1 MAQATINDPTF
12 IALSTLATRACDNS
26 GQMFSLPTT
35 ERLTRPMGYVT
46 RDRKVKL
53 VLWNG
58 SSADVTLSAINVSG
72 DADGISWDAT
82 PPDLLAAETSQPV
95 VLTVSLDGPLAFEAV
110 LQFVSACALDPTFTL
125 TGTRA
130 PHLSGDIGY
139 FLIPHAWE
147 DGLDET
153 LAWKTDVLIAHDRT
167 EQRIQLRTMPRRSWN
182 LRLLAAGAARRNLE
196 TWISLRKTR
205 RILAPV
211 WRDVAP
217 IASGIAAGET
227 LASAETAFLDYA
239 VGRPMA
245 VWDSWNHFEI
255 RTVTGIGP
263 NYIAVDAPFA
273 EDWPAGSMIAPCRY
287 GVALD
292 QRTVSRFTE
301 DVGDF
306 RLRFEALDESLMPAM
321 ATPELYREI
330 PVCPLS
336 PSWVDDE
343 EAFDNKWVRLD
354 NDTGLIEYDVQ
365 SLEPVLSRNAS
376 FLVIG
381 RARIDDFLR
390 FLFACAGRLTP
401 FWLPANDR
409 GFELAQP
416 AAAGASALVIGN
428 IGYEYALADC
438 AARGHIELATTEGV
452 IIRRKISAVATLPT
466 GEEQWTLDSALPMAV
481 SAAALNRCAWLE
493 LVRLD
498 SDEIKLH
505 WVAWDCVEVT
515 LPIVVLP

>member
-1 MAQATINDPTF
+1 M
-12 IALSTLATRACDNS
+12 ALSTFIPLTPVPMA
-26 GQMFSLPTT
+26 GLPARTT
-35 ERLTRPMGYVT
+35 NHGAQCYVVDETPSRDVGYVT
-46 RDRKVKL
+46 KETRFSL
-53 VLWNG
+53 FLWNG
-58 SSADVTLSAINVSG
+58 SAEDVTLT
-72 DADGISWDAT
+72 GISGNEAAEGITWDAE
-82 PPDLLAAETSQPV
+82 PPDLIVTGTSLRV
-95 VLTVSLDGPLAFEAV
+95 NITVGIDGPLEYEA
-110 LQFVSACALDPTFTL
+110 LISFVSACALEPVL
-125 TGTRA
+125 AIIGTRA
-130 PHLSGDIGY
+130 QQPSGNVGY
-139 FLIPHAWE
+139 LLIPHSWE

-182 LRLLAAGAARRNLE
+182 LRLLAAGVARRKLE

-205 RILAPV
+205 RIFAPV

-227 LASAETAFLDYA
+227 LASVDTAFLDYA

-273 EDWPAGSMIAPCRY
+273 EDWPAGSLVAPCRY

-336 PSWVDDE
+336 PSWVGDE

-365 SLEPVLSRNAS
+365 SLEPVLSRSAS

-381 RARIDDFLR
+381 RSRIDDFLR

-416 AAAGASALVIGN
+416 AAAGATALVIGN

-438 AARGHIELATTEGV
+438 AARGHVELTTNGTV
-452 IIRRKISAVATLPT
+452 IRRRVAAVATLPT

-505 WVAWDCVEVT
+505 WVAWDCIEVT

>member
-1 MAQATINDPTF
+1 M
-12 IALSTLATRACDNS
+12 ALSTFIPLTPVPMTGLSAR
-26 GQMFSLPTT
+26 TT
-35 ERLTRPMGYVT
+35 NHAAQCYVLDEPPRLDVGYVT
-46 RDRKVKL
+46 REKRISL
-53 VLWNG
+53 FLWNG
-58 SSADVTLSAINVSG
+58 SAADVTLTAISG
-72 DADGISWDAT
+72 NAAAEGITWDAE
-82 PPDLLAAETSQPV
+82 PPDLIAAGNSLRV
-95 VLTVSLDGPLAFEAV
+95 NFTVGVAGPLEYEA
-110 LQFVSACALDPTFTL
+110 LISFASACALNPTLTI

-130 PHLSGDIGY
+130 PQLSGDVGY
-139 FLIPHAWE
+139 FLIPHTWE

-153 LAWKTDVLIAHDRT
+153 LVWKTDVLIAHDRT
-167 EQRIQLRTMPRRSWN
+167 EQRVQLRTMPRRSWD
-182 LRLLAAGAARRNLE
+182 LRLLAAGSARRNLE
-196 TWISLRKTR
+196 TWISLRKMR
-205 RILAPV
+205 RIFAPV
-211 WRDVAP
+211 WRDVTS
-217 IASGIAAGET
+217 ISEGIAAGEAMVT
-227 LASAETAFLDYA
+227 LNTEFLDYA

-245 VWDSWNHFEI
+245 VWDSWDHFEI

-263 NYIAVDAPFA
+263 NYIAVDGPFD
-273 EDWPAGSMIAPCRY
+273 EDWPAGSSIAPCRY

-301 DVGDF
+301 DLGDF

-336 PSWVDDE
+336 PSWVGDE

-365 SLEPVLSRNAS
+365 SLEPVLSRSAS

-381 RARIDDFLR
+381 RSRIDDFLR

-416 AAAGASALVIGN
+416 AAAGSSVLVIGN

-438 AARGHIELATTEGV
+438 AARGHVELITTTGT
-452 IIRRKISAVATLPT
+452 IIRRRVAAVATLPT
-466 GEEQWTLDSALPMAV
+466 GEEQWTLDSALPVAV

-505 WVAWDCVEVT
+505 WVAWDCIEIT

>member
-1 MAQATINDPTF
+1 MALV
-12 IALSTLATRACDNS
+12 ALAPLTPVPLAGLSARSTNHAAQCYVLDETPRRD
-26 GQMFSLPTT
+26 
-35 ERLTRPMGYVT
+35 MGYVA
-46 RDRKVKL
+46 KEKQFSL
-53 VLWNG
+53 FLWNG
-58 SSADVTLSAINVSG
+58 SAEDVTLTAVSG
-72 DADGISWDAT
+72 NEAAEGISWDAT
-82 PPDLLAAETSQPV
+82 PPDLIATGASLRV
-95 VLTVSLDGPLAFEAV
+95 NITVGIDGPLEYEA
-110 LQFVSACALDPTFTL
+110 LISFVSGCALDPVL
-125 TGTRA
+125 VITGTRA
-130 PHLSGDIGY
+130 PHLSGDVGY
-139 FLIPHAWE
+139 FLIPHTWE
-147 DGLDET
+147 DGLGET

-182 LRLLAAGAARRNLE
+182 LRLLAAGAARRKIE

-205 RILAPV
+205 RIFAPV
-211 WRDVAP
+211 WRDVSP
-217 IASGIAAGET
+217 IAADIAAGEATAT
-227 LASAETAFLDYA
+227 LNTEFLDYA

-245 VWDSWNHFEI
+245 VWDGWDHFEI

-273 EDWPAGSMIAPCRY
+273 EDWPAGSMVAPCRY

-336 PSWVDDE
+336 PSWLGDE

-365 SLEPVLSRNAS
+365 SLEPVLSRSAS
-376 FLVIG
+376 FLIIG
-381 RARIDDFLR
+381 RSRIDGFLR

-416 AAAGASALVIGN
+416 AAAGATALVIGN

-438 AARGHIELATTEGV
+438 AARGHVELITTDGTV
-452 IIRRKISAVATLPT
+452 IRRKINAVATLPT

-505 WVAWDCVEVT
+505 WSAWDCIEVT